1 MPRRIRLKAAA
12 PAPAQ
17 DHEPQTFDL
26 SQIELPRKAIPAIS
40 EVEDPYDRSTRL
52 RFLSNVRGDPARLM
66 HSRGQIDHAQF
77 MAARRWQQLW
87 EMSEIGSL
95 RGVNLSR
102 EPVDGGMIHEP
113 ITEAGR
119 RARQRLKQCAEVL
132 GMEGESLVRD
142 ILGKGLFIKD
152 VAALR
157 GLRCERELKYL
168 GNRFQ
173 ECLVS
178 LSREFGYG

>member
-1 MPRRIRLKAAA
+1 MHAR
-12 PAPAQ
+12 
-17 DHEPQTFDL
+17 D
-26 SQIELPRKAIPAIS
+26 QIN
-40 EVEDPYDRSTRL
+40 D
-52 RFLSNVRGDPARLM
+52 
-66 HSRGQIDHAQF
+66 AQF
-77 MAARRWQQLW
+77 AAARRWQRLW
-87 EMSEIGSL
+87 EMAEIGSL

-119 RARQRLKQCAEVL
+119 KARQRLKKCAEAL
-132 GMEGESLVRD
+132 GMEGELLVRD

-157 GLRCERELKYL
+157 GLCGERELKYL
-168 GNRFQ
+168 GNRFR

-178 LSREFGYG
+178 LSWEFGYG